1 MKNITLVFIVLLTI
15 SSAIFIGKIAAERE
29 AVSPPTPVLV
39 STSVHKDINTSTQQL
54 VNPSTPQ
61 LNNSSTRQHITFIM
75 GEDKDPENP
84 YYMQA
89 ENYYR
94 THPEAR
100 TEWVITH
107 LRSLKE
113 VRDYLTEHAQG
124 KWGII
129 NLVVHSNEWTGMGVS
144 VLPEGVR
151 ATSESIYA
159 AIDEGHFRPLPSD
172 IADERTELQIH
183 ACALGK
189 NEDLLDAI
197 STAFGGEAKGSP
209 RVRSTKKFIQ
219 YITAENGTQRYLNE
233 YWHTAFKT
241 GYRPHNIRLTKDLE
255 EKYPY
260 APVYFYEALKRTQP
274 RFAGDSYHYFFNVPV
289 NWIVTFPTKADRPTL
304 DTNEAKEAFLENQIE
319 LLEQVADLG
328 IAPEKFRWQ
337 YKYIDHTFADGTT
350 KPAILIKGKTSILC
364 ILKSLSA
371 PDLYDPE
378 SLPEDGKYM

>member
-1 MKNITLVFIVLLTI
+1 MKNIILIFAALLTI

-29 AVSPPTPVLV
+29 AAPTPVFV
-39 STSVHKDINTSTQQL
+39 NSTPENISTSVHQH
-54 VNPSTPQ
+54 VSTP
-61 LNNSSTRQHITFIM
+61 TRQNITFIM
-75 GEDKDPENP
+75 GEDKDPDNP
-84 YYMQA
+84 YYTQA

-94 THPEAR
+94 TNPEAR
-100 TEWVITH
+100 TEWLVTH

-129 NLVVHSNEWTGMGVS
+129 NLVVHSNEWTGMGVN
-144 VLPEGVR
+144 VLPEGAR

-159 AIDEGHFRPLPSD
+159 AIDEGHFPPLPSD
-172 IADERTELQIH
+172 IADERTELQLH

-209 RVRSTKKFIQ
+209 TVRSTKKFIQ
-219 YITAENGTQRYLNE
+219 YITTANNTERHLSE
-233 YWHTAFKT
+233 YWYTTFKT
-241 GYRPHNIRLTKDLE
+241 GYRPHNIRLTKELE
-255 EKYPY
+255 GKYPY

-289 NWIVTFPTKADRPTL
+289 NWVVTFPTKADRPKL
-304 DTNEAKEAFLENQIE
+304 DTDEAKEAFLQNQVE
-319 LLEQVADLG
+319 LLEQVAELG

-337 YKYIDHTFADGTT
+337 YKYIDHTFEDGTT
-350 KPAILIKGKTSILC
+350 EPAILIKGKTSVLC
-364 ILKSLSA
+364 ILKSITA
-371 PDLYDPE
+371 PQPE
-378 SLPEDGKYM
+378 STMPQEAI